1 MKTLPLRWL
10 VLALVLSSVPAWAQT
25 LVVIS
30 IDGMRPD
37 YVTEA
42 AKRGLTL
49 PNLQRFMEQGTYAD
63 GVIGVAPTVTYPS
76 HTTLMT
82 GVWPAEHGILSN
94 TAFDPLHKNMGGW
107 NWYASEIRVPTLWE
121 AADKAG
127 IVVASVN
134 WPVSV
139 DAKGVTYLIPEY
151 WRSYTPEDRPLVEA
165 LSRPVGWLAELEK
178 QLGPYEERSAGALIA
193 DEIRTRYSIEI
204 LRTKKPGFMTIHL
217 AALDHAE
224 HETGPFSKHSDET
237 LQALDGMIGR
247 IDSAALANDSGAIV
261 AVVSDQG
268 FARTDHRVNLL
279 LPFIDAG
286 LLQVKQATATKEAT
300 VRSWDATLW
309 PAGGSAAVML
319 REPNNADV
327 KAKVQALLEKMKDD
341 PKYCI
346 ARIVAQ
352 PELKKM
358 GAFPDA
364 AFLIELKPEYQA
376 GFALGGKL
384 VDDIPGTGM
393 HGYLPDNPEMRAS
406 FFIQGK
412 GIAAGRDVGVI
423 DMRQVAP
430 TFATLLGIK
439 FPSATEKA
447 IHVQQ

>member
-1 MKTLPLRWL
+1 MKRILWHGLML
-10 VLALVLSSVPAWAQT
+10 GLVLSSVHVWART

-30 IDGMRPD
+30 VDGMKPG

-42 AKRGLTL
+42 AKHGLKL
-49 PNLQRFMEQGTYAD
+49 PNLERFMEQGTYAD
-63 GVIGVAPTVTYPS
+63 GVVGVAPTVTYPS

-94 TAFDPLHKNMGGW
+94 TTFDPLHKNMSGW
-107 NWYASEIRVPTLWE
+107 YWYASQIQVPTLWE
-121 AADKAG
+121 AAGKAG
-127 IVVASVN
+127 IVVASVS

-151 WRSYTPEDRPLVEA
+151 WRAYTEQDGPLVAA
-165 LSRPVGWLAELEK
+165 LSRPTDWFAELEK
-178 QLGPYEERSAGALIA
+178 KLGPYEERSPGALVS
-193 DEIRTRYSIEI
+193 DEIRTRYSLEI

-224 HETGPFSKHSDET
+224 HETGPFSQHSDET
-237 LQALDGMIGR
+237 LEVLDKLIGQ
-247 IDSAALANDSGAIV
+247 IESVALANDPAAII
-261 AVVSDQG
+261 AVVSDHG
-268 FARTDHRVNLL
+268 FVRTDHRINLL

-286 LLQVKQATATKEAT
+286 LLQIETATKVAT
-300 VRSWDATLW
+300 IHSWDATLW

-319 REPNNADV
+319 HEPHDAQV
-327 KAKVQALLEKMKDD
+327 KAKVLALLGKMKAD
-341 PKYCI
+341 PKYAI

-364 AFLIELKPEYQA
+364 AFLIEMKADYQP
-376 GFALGGKL
+376 GFALAGNL
-384 VDDIPGTGM
+384 ADDIPSTGM
-393 HGYLPDNPEMRAS
+393 HGYLPDNPELRAS

-423 DMRQVAP
+423 DMRQIAP
-430 TFATLLGIK
+430 TFAGLLGVEL
-439 FPSATEKA
+439 PSAKERA
-447 IHVQQ
+447 INVKQ